1 MGEKSLREV
10 MVPRTEVD
18 FLQGSMKA
26 VQAAQVVRDG
36 SHSRYPV
43 IDGSA
48 DRVLGFV
55 HVRDLLELDPQ
66 IRASRVSQLVRTVVS
81 LPDTVKVLKALTEMR
96 RANAHLAIV
105 LDEYGGT
112 AGIVTLEDLVEEIV
126 GDITDEYDT
135 IEPSDL
141 AHIRQ
146 RDIDGLTTL
155 EEFSDKVGLVLP
167 EGPYDTVAGYFM
179 AQTGEVPTKG
189 AQVDVHLDP
198 VGYVADE
205 DDKDVEPDPN
215 IELTVTE
222 VDGLRAAWLR
232 IRRLDAPGAPMV
244 PAGASAAPRPE
255 REAAS
260 A

>member
-1 MGEKSLREV
+1 
-10 MVPRTEVD
+10 
-18 FLQGSMKA
+18 
-26 VQAAQVVRDG
+26 
-36 SHSRYPV
+36 
-43 IDGSA
+43 
-48 DRVLGFV
+48 
-55 HVRDLLELDPQ
+55 
-66 IRASRVSQLVRTVVS
+66 
-81 LPDTVKVLKALTEMR
+81 MR
-96 RANAHLAIV
+96 RTNAHLAIV

-135 IEPSDL
+135 VEPSDL
-141 AHIRQ
+141 AHVRQ

-155 EEFSDKVGLVLP
+155 EDFSDKVGLVLP

-179 AQTGEVPTKG
+179 AQTGEVPAKG
-189 AQVDVHLDP
+189 AQVAVHLDP

-205 DDKDVEPDPN
+205 DDDDVEPDPN
-215 IELTVTE
+215 VELTVTE

-232 IRRLDAPGAPMV
+232 VRRLDAPGAQSES
-244 PAGASAAPRPE
+244 AEASTAPRPE

>member
-1 MGEKSLREV
+1 MGSE
-10 MVPRTEVD
+10 MCI
-18 FLQGSMKA
+18 
-26 VQAAQVVRDG
+26 RD
-36 SHSRYPV
+36 R
-43 IDGSA
+43 
-48 DRVLGFV
+48 
-55 HVRDLLELDPQ
+55 
-66 IRASRVSQLVRTVVS
+66 
-81 LPDTVKVLKALTEMR
+81 LKALTEMR
-96 RANAHLAIV
+96 RTNAHLAIV

-135 IEPSDL
+135 VEPSDL
-141 AHIRQ
+141 AHVRQ

-167 EGPYDTVAGYFM
+167 EGPYDTLAGYFM

-198 VGYVADE
+198 VGYVPDE
-205 DDKDVEPDPN
+205 NDEDVEPDPN

-232 IRRLDAPGAPMV
+232 IRRLDAPGASTV
-244 PAGASAAPRPE
+244 PAGTSTIPRPE